1 VAALIWYH
9 AALKK
14 LIIINRR
21 QTVTLLLSSGIL
33 FTFMA
38 IAFILY
44 KWGNVQVVGVT
55 PVKTFT
61 FIAILFT
68 SGLDVGLIMFPL
80 TEFAGYS
87 DLVTSPEYAFTNP
100 LAIEFGFWGFL
111 IWGFYFLTCFYFCVI
126 EPKVKFFEIP
136 LVKVINNVVIIGTCA
151 FTAYLLLSNLSW
163 YLPGMA
169 DGEGIVPTFY
179 LIVFAAIAFAVY
191 SSTDIKYVRF
201 LSICTSWVFIGLIVF
216 MWAAAFVFGDSELGS
231 YFKNFVLIGDY
242 FTNMHHF
249 VLPLNDYHEFY
260 LFWWFAWSI
269 MIGQF
274 TSRFVGGL
282 KTYQVLAAMLIFPSI
297 PIAAWFAVL
306 YHYHEAGIA
315 IDGLIN
321 FAMVFVGVVFVIN
334 SLDSLIR
341 LYTDN
346 LNLTVQRLG
355 KRNYILFNIVA
366 LSLLTLLF
374 KLDFLQIQWVGA
386 IVIGIFF
393 SCFAF
398 IVFQKYK
405 TVVAINT
412 SPKEN
417 EIDFEKIEAVT

>member
-1 VAALIWYH
+1 MTIWLS
-9 AALKK
+9 AGVLF
-14 LIIINRR
+14 
-21 QTVTLLLSSGIL
+21 TLLSI
-33 FTFMA
+33 
-38 IAFILY
+38 IFILY

-80 TEFAGYS
+80 TEFAGYADIS
-87 DLVTSPEYAFTNP
+87 ASPEYGFTNP

-136 LVKVINNVVIIGTCA
+136 LVKLINNVVIIGTCA
-151 FTAYLLLSNLSW
+151 FTAFLLLSNLPW
-163 YLPGMA
+163 YLPSVG
-169 DGEGIVPTFY
+169 DGESIVALFY
-179 LIVFAAIAFAVY
+179 LIVFIAISIAVY
-191 SSTDIKYVRF
+191 SSTNIKYVRL
-201 LSICTSWVFIGLIVF
+201 LSVSTTWVFIGLIALL
-216 MWAAAFVFGDSELGS
+216 WIDAFVLGDSEMGS
-231 YFKNFVLIGDY
+231 YFTNLALMGDY
-242 FTNMHHF
+242 FANMHQF
-249 VLPLNDYHEFY
+249 VLPMNDYHEFY

-274 TSRFVGGL
+274 TARFVGGL
-282 KTYQVLAAMLIFPSI
+282 KTYEVLAAMLVFPSI

-306 YHYHEAGIA
+306 YHYHEAGISTE
-315 IDGLIN
+315 GLTN

-346 LNLTVQRLG
+346 LGLTTQRLG
-355 KRNYILFNIVA
+355 KRKYIALNIVA

-374 KLDFLQIQWVGA
+374 QLNFLQIQWVGA
-386 IVIGIFF
+386 IVIAIFF
-393 SCFAF
+393 ACFGF
-398 IVFQKYK
+398 IVGKK
-405 TVVAINT
+405 LRAVGGIKS
-412 SPKEN
+412 SPEDN
-417 EIDFEKIEAVT
+417 EIDFNKIKTVS

>member
-1 VAALIWYH
+1 M
-9 AALKK
+9 
-14 LIIINRR
+14 
-21 QTVTLLLSSGIL
+21 TVWLSAGVLFTLLSV
-33 FTFMA
+33 
-38 IAFILY
+38 AFILY
-44 KWGNVQVVGVT
+44 KWGNMPAVGVT

-80 TEFAGYS
+80 TEFAGYA
-87 DLVTSPEYAFTNP
+87 DIKASPEYGFTNP

-136 LVKVINNVVIIGTCA
+136 LVKFINNVVIIGTCA
-151 FTAYLLLSNLSW
+151 FTAYLLLTNLPW
-163 YLPGMA
+163 YLPSVG
-169 DGEGIVPTFY
+169 DGKSIVPTFY
-179 LIVFAAIAFAVY
+179 LIVFAAICFAAY
-191 SSTDIKYVRF
+191 SSTNIRYVRF
-201 LSICTSWVFIGLIVF
+201 LSLTTTWVFIALIVAL
-216 MWAAAFVFGDSELGS
+216 WVGAFIFGESQMSS
-231 YFKNFVLIGDY
+231 YFENFALIGDY

-249 VLPLNDYHEFY
+249 ILPLNDYHEFY

-282 KTYQVLAAMLIFPSI
+282 KTYQVLGAMLIFPSI

-306 YHYHEAGIA
+306 YHYHDAGIA
-315 IDGLIN
+315 TDGLVN
-321 FAMVFVGVVFVIN
+321 FAMVFVGIVFVIN

-346 LNLTVQRLG
+346 LNLTVKRLG
-355 KRNYILFNIVA
+355 KRNYLLLNIVA

-374 KLDFLQIQWVGA
+374 KLNFLQIQWVGA
-386 IVIGIFF
+386 IVIALFF
-393 SCFAF
+393 ACFGF
-398 IVFQKYK
+398 ILGQKFK
-405 TVVAINT
+405 SVKAIES

-417 EIDFEKIEAVT
+417 TIDFNKIETIS